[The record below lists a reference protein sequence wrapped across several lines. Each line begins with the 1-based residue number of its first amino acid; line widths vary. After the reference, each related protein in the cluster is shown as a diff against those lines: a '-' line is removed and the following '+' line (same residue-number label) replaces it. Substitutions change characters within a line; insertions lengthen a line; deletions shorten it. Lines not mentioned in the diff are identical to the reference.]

1 MSYETQGLT
10 VTFVGGEE
18 KKTERYSVRILRGTV
33 MKKYGETMKEQV
45 MEFAFSNK
53 NMDKLDGLKKGDVV
67 SVKWDIDS
75 REYNGRVYTNLNGW
89 AVDKN
94 GSSKNTEEEQDL
106 PF

>member
-18 KKTERYSVRILRGTV
+18 KKTERYSVRVLRGTV
-33 MKKYGETMKEQV
+33 SKQYGETVKEQV

-53 NMDKLDGLKKGDVV
+53 NMAKLDGLKKGDVV
-67 SVKWDIDS
+67 NVKWDIDS

-89 AVDKN
+89 AVDK
-94 GSSKNTEEEQDL
+94 GAAKAKKEEDDL